1 MYNNKIVVYTSGTFD
16 MFHSNHLK
24 MIEYARGLGDTLIV
38 GVSTDE
44 LVASYK
50 NLPIIPFEE
59 RIAIIKAL
67 KYPDIV
73 IPQRSLDHTEIVK
86 KLNIDVF
93 VVGDDWVGKYD
104 YLKELGVTVFYFP
117 RGEGASTTSIKKTIL
132 ERYEGTIR
140 QIDHQPNPDV
150 IKYDSEERNYAIGP
164 GGTSG
169 MGLGVAKM
177 LLGKGY
183 YVFATYV
190 GPDFEEK
197 MDNFEAHKVDQTN
210 RNEVYRFIEYVKSNT
225 DHLDCIVCN
234 AGMTIRRSF
243 TEMRDEEWDAMMEV
257 AVNSHY
263 IMLRG
268 FFPMIPQGSRIL
280 FTGSQMGLDP
290 HATVLAYG
298 VTKAAVHA
306 LCKNLVKE
314 FEGTGT
320 TVNAIVPGFVDTP
333 WQAAK
338 PEEIKQNIY
347 KKTAIHRFASVDE
360 IVDAFRF
367 CIDNPFVNGSLI
379 EVNGGYCYK

>member
-1 MYNNKIVVYTSGTFD
+1 MKSAIVT
-16 MFHSNHLK
+16 
-24 MIEYARGLGDTLIV
+24 
-38 GVSTDE
+38 
-44 LVASYK
+44 
-50 NLPIIPFEE
+50 
-59 RIAIIKAL
+59 
-67 KYPDIV
+67 
-73 IPQRSLDHTEIVK
+73 
-86 KLNIDVF
+86 
-93 VVGDDWVGKYD
+93 
-104 YLKELGVTVFYFP
+104 
-117 RGEGASTTSIKKTIL
+117 
-132 ERYEGTIR
+132 
-140 QIDHQPNPDV
+140 
-150 IKYDSEERNYAIGP
+150 

-177 LLGKGY
+177 LLEKGY
-183 YVFATYV
+183 YVFATYI

-197 MDNFEAHKVDQTN
+197 MNNYEAHKVDQTN
-210 RNEVYRFIEYVKSNT
+210 RNEVYRFIEYVRSQT
-225 DHLDCIVCN
+225 DHLDCVVCN

-243 TEMRDEEWDAMMEV
+243 TEMKDDEWDAMMEV

-263 IMLRG
+263 IMLRE
-268 FFPMIPQGSRIL
+268 FFPMIPNGSRIL
-280 FTGSQMGLDP
+280 FTGSQMGIDP

-298 VTKAAVHA
+298 VTKAAIHA

-333 WQAAK
+333 WQKEK

-379 EVNGGYCYK
+379 EVNGGYCFK